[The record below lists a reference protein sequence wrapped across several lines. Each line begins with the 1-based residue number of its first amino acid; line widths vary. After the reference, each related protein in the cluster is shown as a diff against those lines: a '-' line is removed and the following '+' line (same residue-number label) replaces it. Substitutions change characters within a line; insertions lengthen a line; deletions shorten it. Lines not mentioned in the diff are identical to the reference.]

1 MLRSVGFLRKEL
13 ETRLRKEK
21 ICRND
26 EGFAVLK
33 MNVRDDSSF
42 LSDFSSNERAVISS
56 EVAEFIERGARQFP
70 PKERLCLQIC
80 SDCIDEKE
88 KEIYSLAMREYF
100 LQCYRENRLTMRRN
114 LILSGI
120 LTLVGVLGLVIMFL
134 LAHFWRNP
142 VLSEVLDIFAWVFL
156 WEAVDQFFLERS
168 ALRIKRNRYI
178 SLIHLHFEFVGLEQK
193 ES

>member
-1 MLRSVGFLRKEL
+1 
-13 ETRLRKEK
+13 
-21 ICRND
+21 
-26 EGFAVLK
+26 
-33 MNVRDDSSF
+33 
-42 LSDFSSNERAVISS
+42 
-56 EVAEFIERGARQFP
+56 
-70 PKERLCLQIC
+70 
-80 SDCIDEKE
+80 
-88 KEIYSLAMREYF
+88 
-100 LQCYRENRLTMRRN
+100 MRRN